1 MKWNEYIIDTTTEA
15 EDLVVASLLELGIEG
30 VEIVDKIPLTE
41 KEKSEMFVDILPM
54 QEDDGTAYIHFYL
67 PYGEDHSALLQLIR
81 TELVDLQ
88 QFVDVGSGQ
97 IVEKE
102 TDDEDWLHNWKKYFK
117 QFSVGDILIKPS
129 WEEVQPADRE
139 KTLIQID
146 PGVAFGTGM
155 HETTQLCIRAIQK
168 YIEANDR
175 VLDLGCG
182 SGILSIAALKL
193 GASYTVGTDLDP
205 CAISAT
211 KENMA
216 VNDLAEQFYEV
227 IQGNVITDENLCA
240 EIGERPYDMVVAN
253 ILAEILEGITPVA
266 WRMVKKGGYYI
277 TSGIIEDRED
287 FVREFI
293 LRAGFDIVEVNK
305 QKDWVSFVA
314 KRPE

>member
-1 MKWNEYIIDTTTEA
+1 MKWNEYIIETTTQA
-15 EDLVVASLLELGIEG
+15 EDLVVASLLDLGVEG
-30 VEIVDKIPLTE
+30 VEIVDRIPLTE
-41 KEKSEMFVDILPM
+41 KEKAEMFVDILPI
-54 QEDDGTAYIHFYL
+54 QEDDGCAYIHFYL
-67 PYGEDHSALLQLIR
+67 PYGEDHNVLLQQIR
-81 TELVDLQ
+81 AELDDLQ

-117 QFSVGDILIKPS
+117 QFTVGDILIKPS

-139 KTLIQID
+139 KILIQID

-155 HETTQLCIRAIQK
+155 HETTQLCIRALQT
-168 YIEANDR
+168 YLRQGDR

-211 KENMA
+211 GENMA
-216 VNDLAEQFYEV
+216 VNGLSEQSYAV
-227 IQGNVITDENLCA
+227 IQGNVITDEELCA
-240 EIGERPYDMVVAN
+240 RIGEKQYDIVVAN

-266 WRMVKKGGYYI
+266 MRMVKKGGYYI
-277 TSGIIEDRED
+277 TSGIIEEREA

-293 LRAGFDIVEVNK
+293 LRAGFEIIAVNK

-314 KRPE
+314 RRPE